1 MQFSGSNYRSITS
14 CTKFNLSSISIDLRH
29 IYIMLKSV
37 RARLRSC
44 EVETDGI
51 TYHIHI

>member
-1 MQFSGSNYRSITS
+1 
-14 CTKFNLSSISIDLRH
+14 
-29 IYIMLKSV
+29 MLKSV

-51 TYHIHI
+51 TYHIHMRAHIN